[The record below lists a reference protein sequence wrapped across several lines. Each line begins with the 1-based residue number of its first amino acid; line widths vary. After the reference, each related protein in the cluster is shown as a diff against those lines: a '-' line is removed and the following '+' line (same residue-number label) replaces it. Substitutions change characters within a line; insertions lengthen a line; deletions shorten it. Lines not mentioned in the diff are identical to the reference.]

1 METLFLT
8 SRLPFPPN
16 RGDKL
21 RVFNFLKNLSRAG
34 QIIHLLSFIGSEKEQ
49 EYLIE
54 LHKFCEKIV
63 TVLLPPLASN
73 LKAVFGLLDKIPL
86 QVSYYRSNKMF
97 REVKRMMDENKYD
110 VIYVHLFRMAPYVLN
125 CKNVYKIV
133 DLTDVVSKEIEL
145 SISHRSGIK
154 KWIYNVEFPR
164 IRSYETKISSE
175 FDETWV
181 ISKHE
186 AELLRKYSPYSKIE
200 VVPNGVDI
208 DYFKP
213 LNLEEDPYR
222 LIFVGNLQI
231 DHNIDAILYF
241 YKEIFPVVRRKIPQT
256 KFYIVGAS
264 PDHRLSNLARDKNV
278 IITGL
283 VDDLNLYLNQA
294 NIFVAPLRFSA
305 GVQNKILEAMS
316 AGLPVVCSDL
326 ANQGIKA
333 TPEREILIA
342 NNSLHFAEQ
351 LLYLLKNHER
361 CKVIGLSAREFVKR
375 NFKWETVVERFQV
388 SEERVRK
395 ITR

>member
-1 METLFLT
+1 MKTLFLT

-21 RVFNFLKNLSRAG
+21 RVFNFVKNLSQNG
-34 QIIHLLSFIGSEKEQ
+34 QVIHLLSFIISNKEKGYLSEL
-49 EYLIE
+49 Y
-54 LHKFCEKIV
+54 KFCEKIN
-63 TVLLPPLASN
+63 TVLLPPFASN
-73 LKAVFGLLDKIPL
+73 FQAVFGLLDKIPL

-125 CKNVYKIV
+125 CKDVYKIV

-181 ISKHE
+181 ISKYE
-186 AELLRKYSPYSKIE
+186 SELLRKYSPYSKIE
-200 VVPNGVDI
+200 VVPNGVDT
-208 DYFKP
+208 DCFKP
-213 LNLEEDPYR
+213 LNLEKDSFR

-241 YKEIFPVVRRKIPQT
+241 YKEIFPVIKRKIPQT

-264 PDHRLSNLARDKNV
+264 PDYRLNSLAKDKNV

-283 VDDLNLYLNQA
+283 VGDLNLYLNQA
-294 NIFVAPLRFSA
+294 NIFVAPMRFSA

-316 AGLPVVCSDL
+316 AGLPVVCTDL

-342 NNSLHFAEQ
+342 NNPLHFAEQ
-351 LLYLLKNHER
+351 LLYLSENSER
-361 CKVIGLSAREFVKR
+361 CKAIGLNAREFVKS
-375 NFKWETVVERFQV
+375 NFDWKAVVEKFQI
-388 SEERVRK
+388 SEEK
-395 ITR
+395 IKKIIR